1 MRNFKQKSLTSS
13 FTKRKFFGISHLIT
27 LFGVIFSLFGSEIN
41 QNLIAGI
48 GILSFGILHGANDLK
63 IIAKSRVKT
72 KSKNSFNYLALYIT
86 IVFLGIVIFYF
97 IPGIALLSFVVVSCY
112 HFGEQHWEER
122 LKFNKWDSLYYFIYG
137 AFIFLMLF
145 TFHYEDT
152 TEIIFQITS
161 LRPPFLI
168 FLISL
173 IVISIAV
180 FIQFFIRLDSKSTII
195 KETFLLGLLALLFF
209 RGTLLFGFGMYFVV
223 WHSFPSLR
231 SQVNYIYD
239 TFDKKT
245 FFKYLKSAFIY
256 WIIALLGLFGAY
268 FFLNIPSDQYL
279 QLFFSFLAA
288 ITFPHA
294 IVMERMFSIP
304 HKE

>member
-122 LKFNKWDSLYYFIYG
+122 LKFNKWDSLYYFTYG
-137 AFIFLMLF
+137 ALIFLMLF

-152 TEIIFQITS
+152 TEIIS
-161 LRPPFLI
+161 LILIRRIFGDIPKIELDVNWLENSANKQLIFDLFGVLIIYFLI
-168 FLISL
+168 YLFNKHRDKISKKELSDRLKRFVSSKKAVSLVLLPVLIFTSIYSIAFWISSL
-173 IVISIAV
+173 FSISIVGAELPDINAV
-180 FIQFFIRLDSKSTII
+180 FYNEFF
-195 KETFLLGLLALLFF
+195 
-209 RGTLLFGFGMYFVV
+209 Y
-223 WHSFPSLR
+223 HSNPS
-231 SQVNYIYD
+231 
-239 TFDKKT
+239 
-245 FFKYLKSAFIY
+245 
-256 WIIALLGLFGAY
+256 
-268 FFLNIPSDQYL
+268 
-279 QLFFSFLAA
+279 
-288 ITFPHA
+288 
-294 IVMERMFSIP
+294 
-304 HKE
+304 

>member
-112 HFGEQHWEER
+112 HFGEQH
-122 LKFNKWDSLYYFIYG
+122 FISKSNAKNY
-137 AFIFLMLF
+137 
-145 TFHYEDT
+145 
-152 TEIIFQITS
+152 
-161 LRPPFLI
+161 
-168 FLISL
+168 LISL
-173 IVISIAV
+173 YFTSY
-180 FIQFFIRLDSKSTII
+180 
-195 KETFLLGLLALLFF
+195 
-209 RGTLLFGFGMYFVV
+209 GM
-223 WHSFPSLR
+223 L
-231 SQVNYIYD
+231 I
-239 TFDKKT
+239 
-245 FFKYLKSAFIY
+245 
-256 WIIALLGLFGAY
+256 
-268 FFLNIPSDQYL
+268 
-279 QLFFSFLAA
+279 FSMIF
-288 ITFPHA
+288 H
-294 IVMERMFSIP
+294 RSIP
-304 HKE
+304 AELP